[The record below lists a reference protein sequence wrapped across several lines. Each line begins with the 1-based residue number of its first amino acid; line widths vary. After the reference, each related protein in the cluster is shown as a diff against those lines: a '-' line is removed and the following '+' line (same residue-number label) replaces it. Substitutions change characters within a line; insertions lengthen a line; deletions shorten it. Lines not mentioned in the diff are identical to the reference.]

1 MKKQPSIGEL
11 LSNAVLFA
19 RNHGKRQSSKERFAR
34 DKWFVKLDN
43 DVTVTYD
50 GHPDSCDDGDTEC
63 FVVSIAAG
71 GDRMTFFVDLDG
83 CSDDNPTADIAY
95 TDERFEDDLTDQ
107 AESVGLSPASAR
119 KTVISAINKLKL
131 TP

>member
-19 RNHGKRQSSKERFAR
+19 RNHGKRQSSKERFSR

-83 CSDDNPTADIAY
+83 CSDDSPVADIAY

-107 AESVGLSPASAR
+107 AESVGLSSASAK
-119 KTVISAINKLKL
+119 KTVIAAMNKLKL
-131 TP
+131 TR